1 MNIDDITKNF
11 NKDDAELINNAYIF
25 ARTFHEGYKRASKED
40 YIIHPLAV
48 ANLTYSILKDP
59 VSIASALLHDVVED
73 TSATQ
78 EDIRQR
84 FGNEVSEMVDALTKL
99 NRINYHSNEE
109 AQANNFRK
117 MVVAMA
123 KDLRAIIIKICDRLH
138 NMRTLQHLSKKKQL
152 RIAKETIDIYAP
164 LAHRL
169 GMGSIKSELEDLSLK
184 YLNPDIYYTIARELQ
199 EKRGVRETHINA
211 MVVQIKKLMDESKI
225 EYKIEGRAKHIYS
238 IYKKMEKNG
247 IEISNIS
254 EIYDL
259 FAVRIIVPDIKTC
272 YTVLGIV
279 HSCFKLV
286 PGRFKDYISL
296 PKANMYQSLHT
307 TVFGTSARV
316 VEVQIRTKE
325 MDNIA
330 KNGIAAHWRY
340 KEGGKFNLQDKR
352 FVWMKHILQ
361 WQKDMANHRE
371 FMGSMKMDL
380 VTDEIYV
387 FTPNGDLKVLPRGAT
402 PVDFA
407 YSVHTAVGDRCTGA
421 LINGKMFPLKSPLKT
436 GNIVSILTS
445 KNHLPSKDWLSFV
458 KTSKARNK
466 IRQWIR
472 TKERGSSLVLGRELI
487 ENRLKGI
494 NVNLSE
500 YTKSKE
506 TEELIKSLGR
516 NTIEDIYVDVGNGKL
531 SVASAVKHLYKD
543 QKDKNK
549 LQDHPKTLLNIPII
563 IDGIYLDKVMV
574 NFAKCCTPVPGDKI
588 IGFITRGRGMT
599 IHRAQCPNFEKLSI
613 EKERLV
619 NVRWKTASKVFPV
632 SIGVVTKE
640 RVGMLA
646 KLTSI
651 TSSRGINIINV
662 YMDTNHMTK
671 TTTVKF
677 ILEIKSNKQINTLI
691 RVLQTL
697 EDVVSVE
704 RLMK

>member
-1 MNIDDITKNF
+1 MTINDITKNF
-11 NKDDAELINNAYIF
+11 GKDDAKFITDAYIF
-25 ARTFHEGYKRASKED
+25 ATTYHKGQKRSSGEN
-40 YIIHPLAV
+40 YIIHPLSV

-59 VSIASALLHDVVED
+59 ASIVTALLHDVVED
-73 TSATQ
+73 TSAIK
-78 EDIRQR
+78 EDIKQR
-84 FGNEVSEMVDALTKL
+84 FGIEVSEMVDALTKINL
-99 NRINYHSNEE
+99 INYHSNEE

-123 KDLRAIIIKICDRLH
+123 KDMRVIIIKICDRLH
-138 NMRTLQHLSKKKQL
+138 NMRTLQYLIRTKQL

-184 YLNPDIYYTIARELQ
+184 YLKSDEYYTIARELQ
-199 EKRGVRETHINA
+199 EKRIDRETHIDA
-211 MVVQIKKLMDESKI
+211 MVTRIKELMDNSKI
-225 EYKIEGRAKHIYS
+225 EYRIEGRAKHIYS

-247 IEISNIS
+247 IDINNIS

-259 FAVRIIVPDIKTC
+259 FAVRIIVLDIKTC

-279 HSCFKLV
+279 HSHFKLV

-307 TVFGTSARV
+307 TVFGSSARV
-316 VEVQIRTKE
+316 VEVQIRTE
-325 MDNIA
+325 DMDNIA

-361 WQKDMANHRE
+361 WQKDMIHPKE

-387 FTPNGDLKVLPRGAT
+387 FTPDGDLKVLPRGST
-402 PVDFA
+402 SVDFA
-407 YSVHTAVGDRCTGA
+407 YSIHTAVGDKCTGA
-421 LINGKMFPLKSPLKT
+421 LINGKMTPLKSQLKT

-445 KNHLPSKDWLSFV
+445 NNHHPSKDWLSFV
-458 KTSKARNK
+458 KTSKAKNK

-472 TKERGSSLVLGRELI
+472 TKERASSVMLGRELI

-494 NVNLSE
+494 NLSLSE
-500 YTKSKE
+500 YAKSKE
-506 TEELIKSLGR
+506 TEELIKKIER
-516 NTIEDIYVDVGNGKL
+516 NTIEDVYMDVGNGKL
-531 SVASAVKHLYKD
+531 SVASAVKHLYKS

-549 LQDHPKTLLNIPII
+549 LQEHPKGLPSIPIV
-563 IDGIYLDKVMV
+563 IDGVYLDKVMV
-574 NFAKCCTPVPGDKI
+574 NFAKCCTPVPGDEI
-588 IGFITRGRGMT
+588 VGFITRGRGMT
-599 IHRAQCPNFEKLSI
+599 IHRTKCPNFEKLSI
-613 EKERLV
+613 EEGRLV
-619 NVRWKTASKVFPV
+619 NVRWKTAAKVFPV
-632 SIGVVTKE
+632 SITVVTKE

-646 KLTSI
+646 KLSSI

-662 YMDTNHMTK
+662 SMITNSMMK

-677 ILEIKSNKQINTLI
+677 ILEISSNKQINDLI
-691 RVLQTL
+691 RVLQSL
-697 EDVVSVE
+697 ENVLSVK
-704 RLMK
+704 RLME